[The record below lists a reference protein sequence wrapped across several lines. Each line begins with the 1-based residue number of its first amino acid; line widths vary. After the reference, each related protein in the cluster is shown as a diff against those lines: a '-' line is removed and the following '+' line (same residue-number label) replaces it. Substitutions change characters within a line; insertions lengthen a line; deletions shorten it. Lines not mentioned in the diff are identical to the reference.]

1 MKKDIYSIADIKSI
15 LNKVLKDT
23 KVKRAVLFGSY
34 AKNVPT
40 KESDIDIMIDCEGK
54 VKGLEFYKILDDIS
68 QSFDKD
74 KKKKKKIEI
83 EEDSPIEGEIK
94 RTGVVVYK
102 KQ

>member
-1 MKKDIYSIADIKSI
+1 MKKDIYSIADIKNI
-15 LNKVLKDT
+15 LNKVLKGT

-74 KKKKKKIEI
+74 VDVIEKIEI
-83 EEDSPIEGEIK
+83 DEDSPIEGEIK
-94 RTGVVVYK
+94 RTGVVVYEK
-102 KQ
+102 

>member
-74 KKKKKKIEI
+74 VDVIEKIEI
-83 EEDSPIEGEIK
+83 DEDSPIEGEIK
-94 RTGVVVYK
+94 RTGVVVYEK
-102 KQ
+102 

>member
-40 KESDIDIMIDCEGK
+40 KESDIDIMIDCEGE

-74 KKKKKKIEI
+74 VDVIEKIEI
-83 EEDSPIEGEIK
+83 DEDSPIEGEIK
-94 RTGVVVYK
+94 RTGVVVYEK
-102 KQ
+102 